1 MTYVLIALPLIAII
15 ASVFFAIRAVK
26 KGKKAKTAFKSQVIA
41 FAAVAVLTFAIPM
54 VASATTAAEEAATP
68 ATTAAAAEGETTAA
82 DTQDKNFQNG
92 MGLLAAGFV
101 TAISGIGGGI
111 AVAAAAPAAIGATS
125 EDPKV
130 FGKALIF
137 VALGEG
143 IALYGLLIS
152 ILILNKVV

>member
-54 VASATTAAEEAATP
+54 VASATTAA
-68 ATTAAAAEGETTAA
+68 AAEETTAA

-152 ILILNKVV
+152 ILILNKVA

>member
-1 MTYVLIALPLIAII
+1 MIYVLIALPLIAII

-54 VASATTAAEEAATP
+54 VASATTAAEDATP
-68 ATTAAAAEGETTAA
+68 ATTAAASEEAAA

-152 ILILNKVV
+152 ILILNKVA

>member
-54 VASATTAAEEAATP
+54 VASATTAAEEANTT
-68 ATTAAAAEGETTAA
+68 TTAAASEEVAA

-152 ILILNKVV
+152 ILILNKVA

>member
-54 VASATTAAEEAATP
+54 VASATTAAEDATP
-68 ATTAAAAEGETTAA
+68 ATTAAASEEATAA

-101 TAISGIGGGI
+101 TAISGFGGGI
-111 AVAAAAPAAIGATS
+111 AAPAAIGATS

-152 ILILNKVV
+152 ILILNKVA

>member
-1 MTYVLIALPLIAII
+1 MNYVLMCLPVAALII
-15 ASVFFAIRAVK
+15 SVALAIRAVK
-26 KGKKAKTAFKSQVIA
+26 NGKKKSS
-41 FAAVAVLTFAIPM
+41 AVAMQLLTFVAVCVVTFAVPVI
-54 VASATTAAEEAATP
+54 ASATTANNG
-68 ATTAAAAEGETTAA
+68 TAAAPTTASQA
-82 DTQDKNFQNG
+82 ASSDNG
-92 MGLLAAGFV
+92 WGKGLGLLSAAIV
-101 TAISGIGGGI
+101 TSIAGIGGGI

-152 ILILNKVV
+152 ILILNKV

>member
-54 VASATTAAEEAATP
+54 VASATTAAEDATP
-68 ATTAAAAEGETTAA
+68 ATTAAAAEETTA

-101 TAISGIGGGI
+101 TAMSGIGGGI

-152 ILILNKVV
+152 ILILNKVA

>member
-1 MTYVLIALPLIAII
+1 MMYVLIALPLIAII

-54 VASATTAAEEAATP
+54 VASATTAAEEANTT
-68 ATTAAAAEGETTAA
+68 TTAAASEEVAA

-143 IALYGLLIS
+143 IALYGLLSS
-152 ILILNKVV
+152 ILILNKVA

>member
-1 MTYVLIALPLIAII
+1 MTYVLIALPLLAII
-15 ASVFFAIRAVK
+15 ASVIFAIRAVK
-26 KGKKAKTAFKSQVIA
+26 KGKKTKTAFKSQVIA
-41 FAAVAVLTFAIPM
+41 FAAVAVLTFAVPF
-54 VASATTAAEEAATP
+54 VASATTTNTTVAHNANDATS
-68 ATTAAAAEGETTAA
+68 AQAAAS
-82 DTQDKNFQNG
+82 QSNG
-92 MGLLAAGFV
+92 LGLIAAGMV

-111 AVAAAAPAAIGATS
+111 AVAAAAPAAIGATA

-152 ILILNKVV
+152 ILILNKV

>member
-15 ASVFFAIRAVK
+15 ASVVFAIRAVK

-41 FAAVAVLTFAIPM
+41 FAAVAVLTFAVPF
-54 VASATTAAEEAATP
+54 VASATTAQEATP
-68 ATTAAAAEGETTAA
+68 ATTAAAAEATTASG
-82 DTQDKNFQNG
+82 DNNFQNG
-92 MGLLAAGFV
+92 MGLLAAGMV

-152 ILILNKVV
+152 ILILNKVA

>member
-54 VASATTAAEEAATP
+54 VASATTAAEDATP
-68 ATTAAAAEGETTAA
+68 ATTAAAAEDATAG
-82 DTQDKNFQNG
+82 TQDNNFQNG

-152 ILILNKVV
+152 ILILNKVA

>member
-54 VASATTAAEEAATP
+54 VASATTAADDGHE
-68 ATTAAAAEGETTAA
+68 ATTTSETAAA

>member
-1 MTYVLIALPLIAII
+1 MLPYF
-15 ASVFFAIRAVK
+15 SAIRAVK

-54 VASATTAAEEAATP
+54 VASATTAAEDATP
-68 ATTAAAAEGETTAA
+68 ATTAAASEEATAA

-152 ILILNKVV
+152 ILILNKVA

>member
-41 FAAVAVLTFAIPM
+41 FAAVAVLTFAIPF
-54 VASATTAAEEAATP
+54 VASATTQEETTP
-68 ATTAAAAEGETTAA
+68 ATAAAATDASE
-82 DTQDKNFQNG
+82 QDNNFQNG

-152 ILILNKVV
+152 ILILNKVA